1 MTPGM
6 KIVVNGREVDFR
18 SRLQSVEIVDKE
30 GVSSDT
36 INLVIANPDQAFPLP
51 PKGAKIEAWI
61 NSDYFG
67 SYTAET
73 ISASCFPHVIEV
85 TGKAAGFKGKE
96 KETRERHWDN
106 SQLTKIVADIAE
118 DLGLSAS
125 VDGAVGAHVYD
136 WVGQVNESSVAF
148 LERLAKRHDALFS
161 IKDGRLIFAAR
172 GAGRSPSGVDL
183 TSSTIT
189 SDMIVP
195 NTCRF
200 EFSDRS
206 QYAQVAAHYTDRAA
220 GTRKEVTV
228 PSDDAGTA
236 IWRIGESFADEAEA
250 KSAAASKA
258 KDMRRRQSKFSVE
271 VVGNTAFRAGA
282 PITFAG
288 VLREIDGQPFILETA
303 THTVS
308 KAGYR
313 TRLDGHAK
321 V

>member
-1 MTPGM
+1 MTPEVR
-6 KIVVNGREVDFR
+6 IVVDGREVDFR

-51 PKGAKIEAWI
+51 SKGAKIEAWI
-61 NSDYFG
+61 NGDYFG

-73 ISASCFPHVIEV
+73 VSAPCFPHMIEV

-106 SQLTKIVADIAE
+106 SQLSQIVVDIAN
-118 DLGLSAS
+118 DFGLSAS
-125 VDGAVGAHVYD
+125 VDPAVGAYIYD

-172 GAGRSPSGVDL
+172 GAGRSPSGSEL
-183 TSSTIT
+183 TSSAIT
-189 SDMIVP
+189 SANIVP

-220 GTRKEVTV
+220 GARKEVTV
-228 PSDDAGTA
+228 ASDDAGTA
-236 IWRIGESFADEAEA
+236 IWRIGEPFADEAEA
-250 KSAAASKA
+250 TSAAKAKA
-258 KDMRRRQSKFSVE
+258 KDMRRRQAKFSVE
-271 VVGNTAFRAGA
+271 VVGSTAFRAGA
-282 PITFAG
+282 PVQFVG
-288 VLREIDGQPFILETA
+288 VLREIDGQFFILETA
-303 THTVS
+303 THTVR
-308 KAGYR
+308 KTGYR
-313 TRLDGHAK
+313 TRLDGHTK